1 MDNIFM
7 NLLNLYAKNK
17 SGVKTPIEDFTTEI
31 LASLLAKDSDL
42 LTHFMNEILLIEG
55 NHFKVETQKKFILQD
70 DTDCI
75 IDVVIS
81 NQETLCF
88 LENKV
93 NSLEGYKQLER
104 YKKVLHQFT
113 KHKNIYLRYCTKY
126 YDLKKISNI
135 NFHQI
140 RWRDIYRF
148 LLNYADNETIT
159 DFFNYLRRM
168 NMAGADDFNFN
179 FNDMQVMNQFL
190 STISKL
196 DECLDAVTPEF
207 TDILGAPYSYDFER
221 LKQVPKFNRYAIWKE
236 DIFNG
241 GSKYDSKIILGF
253 DFTTEEPQSYPIVFI
268 GIVCN
273 QKHRDFEDIK
283 LAIENFNFDYI
294 EADEEVWGWY
304 EKPLSDFIP
313 LENQFMEIKK
323 RFIEHIFKLNS
334 FKENTKHLNWN

>member
-1 MDNIFM
+1 
-7 NLLNLYAKNK
+7 
-17 SGVKTPIEDFTTEI
+17 
-31 LASLLAKDSDL
+31 
-42 LTHFMNEILLIEG
+42 MNEILLIEG
-55 NHFKVETQKKFILQD
+55 NHFKVETQKKYILQD

-126 YDLKKISNI
+126 YDLNKISNI
-135 NFHQI
+135 NFHQL

-159 DFFNYLRRM
+159 DFLNYLRRM
-168 NMAGADDFNFN
+168 NMAGPDDFN

-207 TDILGAPYSYDFER
+207 TDIFGAPYSYDFEP
-221 LKQVPKFNRYAIWKE
+221 LKQVPKFNRYAI
-236 DIFNG
+236 
-241 GSKYDSKIILGF
+241 
-253 DFTTEEPQSYPIVFI
+253 
-268 GIVCN
+268 
-273 QKHRDFEDIK
+273 
-283 LAIENFNFDYI
+283 
-294 EADEEVWGWY
+294 
-304 EKPLSDFIP
+304 
-313 LENQFMEIKK
+313 
-323 RFIEHIFKLNS
+323 
-334 FKENTKHLNWN
+334 